1 MRYIFY
7 KSSEFSERVII
18 GHLRTHLPELEKKIK
33 SPENKNYLPQNT
45 NFLLH
50 RADLLKNII
59 KQLDVLDNDT
69 VPKRI
74 TNYLFQMLSSL
85 KKEGFNSKDT
95 TEFIKTYFNKEYI
108 NNINEHKFKTK
119 NIHINL
125 ALRLID
131 DIYWFIIDYTEEAKN
146 LGNTK
151 TAVI

>member
-7 KSSEFSERVII
+7 KTNEFNEKVII
-18 GHLRTHLPELEKKIK
+18 GYLRNQLPELAKKIK
-33 SPENKNYLPQNT
+33 SPENENYLPQNT

-59 KQLDVLDNDT
+59 KQLDELNNDA
-69 VPKRI
+69 VPRRI
-74 TNYLFQMLSSL
+74 TNYLFQMLSLL
-85 KKEGFNSKDT
+85 KKEGFNCKDT

-108 NNINEHKFKTK
+108 NNIDEHKFKTK

-131 DIYWFIIDYTEEAKN
+131 DIYLYIIDYTNEAKN
-146 LGNTK
+146 LGNIK